1 MHIQAGLSGTSGFKL
16 KERERVRESMKLRE
30 KNGGRGRGRI
40 EGEKMGEVDLIKPY
54 YMYV

>member
-1 MHIQAGLSGTSGFKL
+1 
-16 KERERVRESMKLRE
+16 MKLRE